1 MGLWAKI
8 PIVLAYLREGAV
20 EKATGNGYEV
30 AEEQQWKSKLHLV
43 FMSHKLCLYSYNLYV
58 INI

>member
-30 AEEQQWKSKLHLV
+30 AEENFLLFFIEVLGKIW
-43 FMSHKLCLYSYNLYV
+43 FPWP
-58 INI
+58 II